1 MRIILEDV
9 EGAFYQ
15 DIILEP
21 EDLEALKKGSVLEG
35 ETIAKSRRYYG
46 GVRLGESWNVGKSE
60 KTKKS
65 IESHEGI
72 FAWGT
77 SHWLEAGPDC
87 I

>member
-1 MRIILEDV
+1 MRVILEEV
-9 EGAFYQ
+9 EGSFYQ

-21 EDLEALKKGSVLEG
+21 QDLEALEKGVVLEG
-35 ETIAKSRRYYG
+35 ETIANKKRYYV
-46 GVRLGESWNVGKSE
+46 GVRLGESWNVAKSE

-65 IESHEGI
+65 QKGHEGV

-77 SHWLEAGPDC
+77 SHWLFPGPDC

>member
-1 MRIILEDV
+1 MRIILEEV
-9 EGAFYQ
+9 EGAYYQ

-21 EDLEALKKGSVLEG
+21 GDLEALKKGTILEG
-35 ETIAKSRRYYG
+35 ETMAKTKRYYV

-60 KTKKS
+60 EAKKGQK
-65 IESHEGI
+65 SHERI

-77 SHWLEAGPDC
+77 SHWFETGPDC